1 MTRIAIIHKEKCRP
15 EFCSK
20 ECKRYC
26 PIEKKEQDTCILI
39 ENKASINEDTCIGC
53 SICQRRC
60 PFEAIEIINLPSV
73 KSEDLV
79 HRFGENGFALY
90 GLPTPKKGKVL
101 GLLGRNG
108 IGKTTAVKILAGIEK
123 PNLGKNAN
131 DEEIKTFFQGTELLN
146 YIQNKQKLKIAY
158 KPQNLSMISQNVK
171 VLDLLKKLG
180 EEEKIK
186 EFSEKLNIFP
196 ILNNKL
202 NKLSGGE
209 LQRVAII
216 AAFLKQAEIY
226 LIDEPLAYLD
236 IQQRLIVSDF
246 IQEQCKD
253 KTVIIVEHDLLIL
266 DYLTDYLNI
275 FYGTQGG
282 FGAVSNIRFSK
293 NGVNSYLEGFLKDEN
308 VRIRDKELK
317 FDFTKNPQTAGQT
330 ISSWPNFEKEFESG
344 FKLKINEGQ
353 IKKNHCIG
361 ILGKNGIGKTTF
373 VKCLAGL
380 EKVKIN
386 NKEQKLNL
394 NLNLSYKPQYLFTES
409 QETVKEIIFKEK
421 MDKRIVQTFNLTSLQ
436 QKRLNQLS
444 GGELQ
449 RLFLAQCLSK
459 DADIYLIDEPSAYL
473 DVEERINVAK
483 SIKDLMIEKEKTAFI
498 IDHDLLLISY
508 LADSIIN
515 FDGESGVYGECSQ
528 LKSFKE
534 GITDLLKSLDITL
547 RKDIETKR
555 PRINKKDSFLDREQ
569 KQKKEW
575 AIF

>member
-158 KPQNLSMISQNVK
+158 KPQNLSMISQDVK

-275 FYGTQGG
+275 FYGTQSG

-308 VRIRDKELK
+308 VRIRDKEL
-317 FDFTKNPQTAGQT
+317 
-330 ISSWPNFEKEFESG
+330 
-344 FKLKINEGQ
+344 
-353 IKKNHCIG
+353 
-361 ILGKNGIGKTTF
+361 
-373 VKCLAGL
+373 
-380 EKVKIN
+380 
-386 NKEQKLNL
+386 
-394 NLNLSYKPQYLFTES
+394 
-409 QETVKEIIFKEK
+409 
-421 MDKRIVQTFNLTSLQ
+421 
-436 QKRLNQLS
+436 
-444 GGELQ
+444 
-449 RLFLAQCLSK
+449 
-459 DADIYLIDEPSAYL
+459 
-473 DVEERINVAK
+473 
-483 SIKDLMIEKEKTAFI
+483 
-498 IDHDLLLISY
+498 
-508 LADSIIN
+508 
-515 FDGESGVYGECSQ
+515 
-528 LKSFKE
+528 
-534 GITDLLKSLDITL
+534 
-547 RKDIETKR
+547 
-555 PRINKKDSFLDREQ
+555 
-569 KQKKEW
+569 
-575 AIF
+575 

>member
-515 FDGESGVYGECSQ
+515 FDGESGVCGECSQ

>member
-15 EFCSK
+15 EFCSQ
-20 ECKRYC
+20 ECKKYC
-26 PIEKKEQDTCILI
+26 PVEKKEQDTCILI

-73 KSEDLV
+73 KQEDLV

-90 GLPTPKKGKVL
+90 GLPTPKQGKVL

-123 PNLGKNAN
+123 PNLGKNASE
-131 DEEIKTFFQGTELLN
+131 EEIKEFFQGTELLN
-146 YIQNKQKLKIAY
+146 YIQNNQKLKIAY
-158 KPQNLSMISQNVK
+158 KPQNLSMLSQDVK
-171 VLDLLKKLG
+171 VIDLLKQLG
-180 EEEKIK
+180 EENKIK
-186 EFSEKLNIFP
+186 EFSERLNISQ

-282 FGAVSNIRFSK
+282 FGAVSNVRFSK

-317 FDFTKNPQTAGQT
+317 FDFTKNPQTAGTT
-330 ISSWPNFEKEFESG
+330 ISSWPNFEKEFDSG
-344 FKLKINEGQ
+344 FKLQIKEGQ

-361 ILGKNGIGKTTF
+361 ILGKNGTGKTTF

-386 NKEQKLNL
+386 NKEQKLDL
-394 NLNLSYKPQYLFTES
+394 NLKLSYKPQYLFTDS
-409 QETVKEIIFKEK
+409 QETVKEIIFKDK
-421 MDKRIVQTFNLTSLQ
+421 IDKRIIQTFNLTSLQ
-436 QKRLNQLS
+436 QKKLSQLS

-459 DADIYLIDEPSAYL
+459 EADIYLIDEPSAYL
-473 DVEERINVAK
+473 DVEERINIAK
-483 SIKDLMIEKEKTAFI
+483 SIKDLMIEREKTAFI

-515 FDGESGVYGECSQ
+515 FDGNPGISGESSQ
-528 LKSFKE
+528 LKNFKE

-547 RKDIETKR
+547 RKDTETKR
-555 PRINKKDSFLDREQ
+555 PRVNKKNSFLDREQ
-569 KQKKEW
+569 KQKQEW